1 MLNEVLEF
9 MQDKSQS
16 SSGSVSLESIITPE
30 LEDYVFLMAM
40 EAECTPEEFHD
51 LVIENAVELD
61 MYGLL
66 HNPSIIDEL
75 YESPSD
81 TQIAT
86 EGTNYK
92 KKVSYKQSKD
102 MIYNKIKYR
111 TALRIAKN
119 ANSPA
124 WQKYKRG
131 REMMIEAREEIYRM
145 NGGKAEMATKRIM
158 SGAAHKAAAMSNPR
172 GASIVDKMDAQIAKF
187 QAKRAG

>member
-1 MLNEVLEF
+1 MISELIEF
-9 MQDKSQS
+9 MQDK
-16 SSGSVSLESIITPE
+16 GAANTASLESIITPE
-30 LEDYVFLMAM
+30 LEDYVFLLAM
-40 EAECTPEEFHD
+40 EEECTPEQFHD
-51 LVIENAVELD
+51 LVLENAVELN

-66 HNPSIIDEL
+66 HNPEILDEL

-81 TQIAT
+81 TEIAT
-86 EGTNYK
+86 EASGYK

-102 MIYNKIKYR
+102 MVYNKIKYR

-145 NGGKAEMATKRIM
+145 NGGKAEQATKRIM
-158 SGAAHKAAAMSNPR
+158 SGAAHKAAAMNNAR
-172 GASIVDKMDAQIAKF
+172 GSSIVDKMDAQIAKF